1 MRKYSF
7 TEMICY
13 LTLFNEN
20 RVVKEYN
27 DIASEPNYI
36 YMTKNIDTD
45 LKGLTPSKIAW
56 LTCGGYFSMKS
67 DYYIIDCD
75 GNAVSVDRR
84 NVIYLI
90 ERRLTYSEL
99 FSLCQKFGIEQDLR

>member
-1 MRKYSF
+1 MRKFNF

-20 RVVKEYN
+20 RVIKEYN
-27 DIASEPNYI
+27 DIIDEPNYI

-45 LKGLTPSKIAW
+45 LKDFTPSKIAW
-56 LTCGGYFSMKS
+56 LMSSGYFSMKS
-67 DYYIIDCD
+67 DYYIIDYD
-75 GNAVSVDRR
+75 GNAVSVDKC
-84 NVIYLI
+84 NLMYLI

-99 FSLCQKFGIEQDLR
+99 FKLCQKFGIEQDLR